1 MVELLQRMRYYIV
14 EKCEDYL
21 IKIKEED
28 RQKNNYKILAKLY
41 PNGITVLDVAN
52 LATVNGNLDIL
63 NKCMNSGT
71 KPTEVAVDILVEN
84 TNFEAL
90 LVRDGQLDVLDRCIN
105 EGIIPKAHE
114 FDRHIIYSLKTK
126 HRNKKEE

>member
-1 MVELLQRMRYYIV
+1 M
-14 EKCEDYL
+14 
-21 IKIKEED
+21 
-28 RQKNNYKILAKLY
+28 
-41 PNGITVLDVAN
+41 LDVAN

-114 FDRHIIYSLKTK
+114 FDRYIIYSLKTK